1 MANTTFNGPVRSING
16 FESISVAANTGVET
30 TGFAVS
36 ATGAISTSSTLTAR
50 QPIITTWEASGAI
63 TDALTIAQSG
73 SVVLIHGTLD
83 NVINIPA
90 SSGANTGAYFD
101 FLVTTA
107 VASGKT
113 TTVAIPA
120 ATGSTF
126 LAQTQLAAGTASNAV
141 ITNAGDTFTFVAAT
155 GIGGRARMTCVS
167 DNGTGQVWMI
177 SSSSTPIATVA

>member
-1 MANTTFNGPVRSING
+1 
-16 FESISVAANTGVET
+16 
-30 TGFAVS
+30 
-36 ATGAISTSSTLTAR
+36 
-50 QPIITTWEASGAI
+50 
-63 TDALTIAQSG
+63 
-73 SVVLIHGTLD
+73 VLIHGTLD
-83 NVINIPA
+83 NVITLPA
-90 SSGANTGAYFD
+90 AATATEGAYFD

-107 VASGKT
+107 VGSGKT
-113 TTVAIPA
+113 TTIVIPTV
-120 ATGSTF
+120 TGSTF